1 MSMGSVRSS
10 SRMDPMRRRGDVMAV
25 LRDYHAALGTVIH
38 GFEATVGPLVE
49 DRLAVHFNDPLPC
62 DDPAGQAVS
71 LALAMRERMAQVL
84 PGWRKAGYVLDFGPG
99 IDLGYATLGTIGF
112 EGKTEYGAIGTPVH
126 LAADP

>member
-99 IDLGYATLGTIGF
+99 IDLGYATLGTTRPRPRVLGS
-112 EGKTEYGAIGTPVH
+112 PSR
-126 LAADP
+126 PMWRPR